1 MCFLNFQNLSLYFVH
16 KKHLREWRKVQMLR
30 NMSIQSIVDQVRTT
44 FESHKNE
51 DHIEV
56 ELRLGKHNGSLFDTN
71 VGKETWERVLR
82 GLRKYEGWES
92 TKTGVVDVFYND
104 ANNIRITSDEDSGE
118 QTMVQ
123 KINVVKE
130 DFRREP
136 LDVRFSVSREI
147 PTWGEYPMDRKR
159 TKTRYS
165 FLRKNLSI
173 DMTISSGDN
182 VDMDSEEEC
191 SYQIELEI
199 VKPQNVG
206 TRDEFFNI
214 LHKVNDLSKLIPL

>member
-1 MCFLNFQNLSLYFVH
+1 MH
-16 KKHLREWRKVQMLR
+16 DIK
-30 NMSIQSIVDQVRTT
+30 SITEKLLPV
-44 FESHKNE
+44 FESHKDEEN
-51 DHIEV
+51 IEV
-56 ELRLGKHNGSLFDTN
+56 EIRLGKHNGSLFDTN
-71 VGKETWERVLR
+71 VGKETFERVLD
-82 GLRKYEGWES
+82 GLKKYNGWENI
-92 TKTGVVDVFYND
+92 KTTTSENYYND
-104 ANNIRITSDEDSGE
+104 ANSIRITVNEDTGE
-118 QTMVQ
+118 QTMIQ

-130 DFRREP
+130 DFTGEP
-136 LDVRFSVSREI
+136 LDMRFSVSREI